1 MRTAHNTRHFKLG
14 LIPRICNEMF
24 LRIDQNTDQNVK
36 YKVECSYMEI
46 YNERV
51 RDLLA
56 MSNRKQNLKVSE
68 PT

>member
-1 MRTAHNTRHFKLG
+1 
-14 LIPRICNEMF
+14 MF